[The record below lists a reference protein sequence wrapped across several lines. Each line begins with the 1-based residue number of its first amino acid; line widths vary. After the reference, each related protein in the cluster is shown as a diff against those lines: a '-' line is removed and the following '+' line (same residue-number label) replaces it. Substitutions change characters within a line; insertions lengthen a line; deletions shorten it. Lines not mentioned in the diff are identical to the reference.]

1 MPQKVPTSFVPKQ
14 PVRTV
19 KRPQARGPLSI
30 FAVAALVLIVAAGIL
45 AGLVFGY
52 EFYLKNQKEQKAQE
66 LEVFRESVEPQV
78 VEELARLSQRLVIA
92 QELIS
97 AHVAPSAIFSML
109 ERDTVQG
116 VSFSDFESKI
126 GPSGDVELSMSGTA
140 GDFNKLAYQAVVFRD
155 NPYLRNQIFAD
166 ISVGDGDGITFTFS
180 GIVSSS
186 LVRATGGNVNVEPN
200 ETLQNL
206 FEGSE
211 ETEEDFT
218 TITEEVEGDEE
229 VINEEL

>member
-30 FAVAALVLIVAAGIL
+30 FAVAALVLIAAAAIL

-66 LEVFRESVEPQV
+66 LEVFKESVEPQV

-92 QELIS
+92 QELIA

-116 VSFSDFESKI
+116 VVFSDFESKI

-155 NPYLRNQIFAD
+155 NPYLRNQIFGD
-166 ISVGDGDGITFTFS
+166 IAVGEESGVTFS
-180 GIVSSS
+180 FTGIISSS
-186 LVRATGGNVNVEPN
+186 LVRATGGVVDVAPN

-206 FEGSE
+206 FEGSGQVE
-211 ETEEDFT
+211 DEFATTTEAVDIEGEVTEE
-218 TITEEVEGDEE
+218 
-229 VINEEL
+229 EL